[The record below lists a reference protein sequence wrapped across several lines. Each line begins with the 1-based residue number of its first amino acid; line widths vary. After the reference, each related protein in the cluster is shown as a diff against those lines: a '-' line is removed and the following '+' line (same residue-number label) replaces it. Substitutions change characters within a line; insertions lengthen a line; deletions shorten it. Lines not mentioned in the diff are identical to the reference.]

1 MGALMNK
8 PENSVEQVALVSGG
22 SRGIGKSI
30 CLELARAGYAISYCY
45 NTENAQAFDTCKEI
59 ERLGVPVL
67 AKRCNVADLSD
78 CEAFYKDSAKHFGR
92 VDVLVNSAG
101 ITRDGG
107 LMTMSSQ
114 AWSDVLNTNL
124 TGVFNLSRVAIFNF
138 VKNKCGSIVNL
149 SSVSGVYGN
158 ATQTNYSASKAGII
172 GFTKALAKEVAAYGV
187 RVNAIAPGFI
197 ETDMTSVLS
206 EKASADLLA
215 RIPLKRF
222 GRPEDVAAMVRFLV
236 SPQATYVTGQVIQV
250 DGGITI

>member
-1 MGALMNK
+1 MNDLANAGR
-8 PENSVEQVALVSGG
+8 PVALVSGG
-22 SRGIGKSI
+22 SRGIGKAI
-30 CLELARAGYAISYCY
+30 CLELAKAGYAISYCY
-45 NTENAQAFDTCKEI
+45 NTENPQAFDTRKEI
-59 ERLGVPVL
+59 EQLGVPIL
-67 AKRCNVADLSD
+67 AKHCNVADLAD
-78 CEAFYKDSAKHFGR
+78 CEAFFKDTAKHFGR
-92 VDVLVNSAG
+92 VDVLVNCAG

-107 LMTMSSQ
+107 LMTMSAQ

-138 VKNKCGSIVNL
+138 VKNKRGSIVNI

-172 GFTKALAKEVAAYGV
+172 GFTKALAKEVAGYGV
-187 RVNAIAPGFI
+187 RVNAVAPGFI

-206 EKASADLLA
+206 DKASTDMLA

-222 GRPEDVAAMVRFLV
+222 GKPEDVASMVRFLV
-236 SPQATYVTGQVIQV
+236 SAEAAYVTGQVIQV